1 MPLFVEQL
9 GARGH
14 EVEYYAGLGIA
25 LSAVSAAFLSPVWGS
40 LADRYGRKPMMIRA
54 ATAMVFTM
62 GGIAFVP
69 NIFWLLVLRFL
80 NGVFAGYVPNSTALI
95 ASQAPKEKT
104 GYALGTL
111 ATGVVAGN
119 LMGPLIG
126 GVIAEVFGIRNV
138 FLLIGFFFLVATL
151 MTAAFI
157 REDFRPVTKEE
168 EIGFGELIRQIRYP
182 KLLLTLFLTSF
193 VIQFAAQSI
202 GPILSLYIREL
213 GQTDNLIFVSGLIVS
228 SMGLSSMLSSSIL
241 GRMGDR
247 MGNHRLL
254 VLAQFYSIIIYLLCA
269 HAGSSLQLGFYRFLF
284 GLGTGAL
291 VPGVNALLSKIT
303 PKFGIS
309 RIFSYNQIF
318 FYLGGV
324 IGPMSGSAI
333 AATAGYHSVFY
344 ATAGLVGLSLLIN
357 LFCFGNLLKKKEI

>member
-14 EVEYYAGLGIA
+14 EVEYYAGLGIS
-25 LSAVSAAFLSPVWGS
+25 LSAISAALLSPVWGS

-69 NIFWLLVLRFL
+69 NIFWLLLLRFL

-111 ATGVVAGN
+111 STGVVAGN
-119 LMGPLIG
+119 LMGPFIG
-126 GVIAEVFGIRNV
+126 GLIAEMFGIRNV
-138 FLLIGFFFLVATL
+138 FLLIGDFFLVAAL
-151 MTAAFI
+151 MTFYLI
-157 REDFRPVTKEE
+157 REDFVPVTRQEE
-168 EIGFGELIRQIRYP
+168 VGFRELLRQLRYP
-182 KLLLTLFLTSF
+182 RMLINLFLTSF

-202 GPILSLYIREL
+202 SPILSLYVREL
-213 GQTDNLIFVSGLIVS
+213 GQKDNLILVSGLIVS
-228 SMGLSSMLSSSIL
+228 SMGLSSMMSSSIL
-241 GRMGDR
+241 GRLGDR
-247 MGNHRLL
+247 IGNHRLL
-254 VLAQFYSIIIYLLCA
+254 VLAQFYSILIYLLCA
-269 HAGSSLQLGFYRFLF
+269 NADSPMQLGFYRFLF

-291 VPGVNALLSKIT
+291 IPGVNALLSKIT

-324 IGPMSGSAI
+324 VGPMSGSVI
-333 AATAGYHSVFY
+333 AAAYGYHSVFY
-344 ATAGLVGLSLLIN
+344 ATAGLVAVSMLAN
-357 LFCFGNLLKKKEI
+357 LFSFRNLFKKKDI

>member
-95 ASQAPKEKT
+95 ASQVPKEKT

-138 FLLIGFFFLVATL
+138 FLLIGFFFLIATL

-168 EIGFGELIRQIRYP
+168 EIGFGELIR
-182 KLLLTLFLTSF
+182 
-193 VIQFAAQSI
+193 
-202 GPILSLYIREL
+202 
-213 GQTDNLIFVSGLIVS
+213 
-228 SMGLSSMLSSSIL
+228 
-241 GRMGDR
+241 
-247 MGNHRLL
+247 
-254 VLAQFYSIIIYLLCA
+254 
-269 HAGSSLQLGFYRFLF
+269 
-284 GLGTGAL
+284 
-291 VPGVNALLSKIT
+291 
-303 PKFGIS
+303 
-309 RIFSYNQIF
+309 
-318 FYLGGV
+318 
-324 IGPMSGSAI
+324 
-333 AATAGYHSVFY
+333 
-344 ATAGLVGLSLLIN
+344 
-357 LFCFGNLLKKKEI
+357 

>member
-95 ASQAPKEKT
+95 ASQVPKEKT

-126 GVIAEVFGIRNV
+126 GVIAV
-138 FLLIGFFFLVATL
+138 FLLIGFFFLIATL

-157 REDFRPVTKEE
+157 REDFSPVAKEE

-182 KLLLTLFLTSF
+182 RLLPTLFLTSF

-269 HAGSSLQLGFYRFLF
+269 HAGSPLQLGFYRFLF

>member
-95 ASQAPKEKT
+95 ASQVPKEKT

-138 FLLIGFFFLVATL
+138 FLLIGFFFLIATL

-254 VLAQFYSIIIYLLCA
+254 VLAQFYSIII
-269 HAGSSLQLGFYRFLF
+269 
-284 GLGTGAL
+284 
-291 VPGVNALLSKIT
+291 
-303 PKFGIS
+303 
-309 RIFSYNQIF
+309 
-318 FYLGGV
+318 
-324 IGPMSGSAI
+324 
-333 AATAGYHSVFY
+333 
-344 ATAGLVGLSLLIN
+344 
-357 LFCFGNLLKKKEI
+357 